1 MDYSTEPP
9 VTEAE
14 RDTARKRAKARN
26 KTLYALTIV
35 CNDEADQKD
44 LFPRISKLFPGRR
57 CRVVVS

>member
-9 VTEAE
+9 ITEAE
-14 RDTARKRAKARN
+14 RETAVKRAKARG

-35 CNDEADQKD
+35 CNDEGDQKE
-44 LFPRISKLFPGRR
+44 LFPKIAKLFPGRR